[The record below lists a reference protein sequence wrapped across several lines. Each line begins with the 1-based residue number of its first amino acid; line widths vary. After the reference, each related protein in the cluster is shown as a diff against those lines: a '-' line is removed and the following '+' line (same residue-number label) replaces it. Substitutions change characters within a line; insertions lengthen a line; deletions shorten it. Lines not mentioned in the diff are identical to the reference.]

1 MSNWARKRTM
11 EDHDVSG
18 LDEAFQT
25 VETVAAEVSTTH
37 EGGCTKRKDQ
47 LKKVDGKDEVQD
59 DYEYARSNLYL
70 LVDKGQEAVNG
81 ALDLAMSSDHPR
93 AYEVAGQLIKHVGD
107 VADKLMQLQK
117 DKKAVKEETTKKV
130 VTNNSLFVG
139 STADLQKMLK
149 EASKKTDK

>member
-1 MSNWARKRTM
+1 MNNEEM
-11 EDHDVSG
+11 SG
-18 LDEAFQT
+18 LDQAFNT
-25 VETVAAEVSTTH
+25 VETVGEEIVPKKETP
-37 EGGCTKRKDQ
+37 
-47 LKKVDGKDEVQD
+47 KKVETQDQVQD
-59 DYEYARSNLYL
+59 DYEYARGNLYQ

-107 VADKLMQLQK
+107 VADKLMALQK
-117 DKKAVKEETTKKV
+117 DKKAVKEESAKKV

-149 EASKKTDK
+149 NASKKSKDK

>member
-1 MSNWARKRTM
+1 M
-11 EDHDVSG
+11 SG
-18 LDEAFQT
+18 LDQAFNT
-25 VETVAAEVSTTH
+25 VETVGEEIVPKKKTPV
-37 EGGCTKRKDQ
+37 
-47 LKKVDGKDEVQD
+47 KKVETQDQVQD
-59 DYEYARSNLYL
+59 DYEYARGNLYQ

-107 VADKLMQLQK
+107 VADKLMALQK
-117 DKKAVKEETTKKV
+117 DKKAVKEESAKKV

-149 EASKKTDK
+149 DASKKKDK

>member
-1 MSNWARKRTM
+1 MNDGLNKAFDIVESI
-11 EDHDVSG
+11 EDVTP
-18 LDEAFQT
+18 EPEVKKPQKK
-25 VETVAAEVSTTH
+25 VETQ
-37 EGGCTKRKDQ
+37 DQ
-47 LKKVDGKDEVQD
+47 VQD
-59 DYEYARSNLYL
+59 DYEYARGNLYQ

-107 VADKLMQLQK
+107 VADKLMALQK
-117 DKKAVKEETTKKV
+117 DKKNVKEEGAKKV

-149 EASKKTDK
+149 NASKKSKDK

>member
-1 MSNWARKRTM
+1 M
-11 EDHDVSG
+11 SG
-18 LDEAFQT
+18 LDQAFNT
-25 VETVAAEVSTTH
+25 VETVADEITPEKTQPV
-37 EGGCTKRKDQ
+37 
-47 LKKVDGKDEVQD
+47 KKVDSKDEVTD

-107 VADKLMQLQK
+107 VADKLMALQK
-117 DKKAVKEETTKKV
+117 DKKNVKEESAKKV

-149 EASKKTDK
+149 NASKKSKDK

>member
-1 MSNWARKRTM
+1 M
-11 EDHDVSG
+11 SG
-18 LDEAFQT
+18 LDKAFET
-25 VETVAAEVSTTH
+25 VEAVSSEITP
-37 EGGCTKRKDQ
+37 EQ
-47 LKKVDGKDEVQD
+47 PEPMKKVNSKDEVQD

-107 VADKLMQLQK
+107 VADKLMALQK
-117 DKKAVKEETTKKV
+117 DKKNVKEESVKTQ

-149 EASKKTDK
+149 QASKKKDK

>member
-1 MSNWARKRTM
+1 M
-11 EDHDVSG
+11 SG
-18 LDEAFQT
+18 LDKAFET
-25 VETVAAEVSTTH
+25 VEAVTTEVTPERT
-37 EGGCTKRKDQ
+37 Q
-47 LKKVDGKDEVQD
+47 PVKKVETKDEVQD
-59 DYEYARSNLYL
+59 DYEYARSNLYS

-107 VADKLMQLQK
+107 VADKLMALQK
-117 DKKAVKEETTKKV
+117 DKKNVKEESAKKV

-149 EASKKTDK
+149 NASKKKDK

>member
-1 MSNWARKRTM
+1 M
-11 EDHDVSG
+11 SG
-18 LDEAFQT
+18 LDKAFET
-25 VETVAAEVSTTH
+25 VEAVSSEITP
-37 EGGCTKRKDQ
+37 EQ
-47 LKKVDGKDEVQD
+47 PEPMKKVNSKDEVQD

-107 VADKLMQLQK
+107 VADKLMALQK
-117 DKKAVKEETTKKV
+117 DKKNVKEESAKKV

-149 EASKKTDK
+149 NASKKKDK

>member
-1 MSNWARKRTM
+1 MSNELDKAFDIV
-11 EDHDVSG
+11 ESVS
-18 LDEAFQT
+18 EVT
-25 VETVAAEVSTTH
+25 PEPEVKKPPKKVETI
-37 EGGCTKRKDQ
+37 DQ
-47 LKKVDGKDEVQD
+47 VQD
-59 DYEYARSNLYL
+59 DYEYARGNLYQ

-107 VADKLMQLQK
+107 VADKLMALQK
-117 DKKAVKEETTKKV
+117 DKKAVKEESAKKV

-149 EASKKTDK
+149 DASKKSTDK

>member
-1 MSNWARKRTM
+1 MNN
-11 EDHDVSG
+11 EDMSG
-18 LDEAFQT
+18 LDQAFNT
-25 VETVAAEVSTTH
+25 VETVADEITPEKTQPV
-37 EGGCTKRKDQ
+37 
-47 LKKVDGKDEVQD
+47 KKVDSKDEVTD

-107 VADKLMQLQK
+107 VADKLMALQK
-117 DKKAVKEETTKKV
+117 DKKSVKEESAKKV
-130 VTNNSLFVG
+130 VTNNALFVG

-149 EASKKTDK
+149 KASKQTDK